1 MINIIFTNVLF
12 SRLQLNR
19 SNSILEQS
27 TDNLFDEALQRKRS
41 ASVLRRRNTGT
52 AEETIL
58 SRNMGCACIVAGV
71 NQYITSKY
79 GGLAKDQSMMITID
93 TFPMKW
99 RVKRL
104 DSDFTILRDFL
115 LRTYP

>member
-1 MINIIFTNVLF
+1 
-12 SRLQLNR
+12 
-19 SNSILEQS
+19 
-27 TDNLFDEALQRKRS
+27 
-41 ASVLRRRNTGT
+41 
-52 AEETIL
+52 
-58 SRNMGCACIVAGV
+58 
-71 NQYITSKY
+71 
-79 GGLAKDQSMMITID
+79 MITVD